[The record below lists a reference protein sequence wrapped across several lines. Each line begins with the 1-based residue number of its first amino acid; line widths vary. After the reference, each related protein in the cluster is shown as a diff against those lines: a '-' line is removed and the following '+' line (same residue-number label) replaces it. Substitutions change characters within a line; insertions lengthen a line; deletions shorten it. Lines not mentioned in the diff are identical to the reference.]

1 MRRFN
6 LSLEKTPVKASI
18 RFATFAAT
26 SFLLLAASPARAD
39 VTWNVQQGDWSVATN
54 WSGGALPTSTDNADI
69 FNGGTATI
77 TTTGDTCSTLSLG
90 NTAGSGAINM
100 TSGSFTVSGSAFVG
114 FSGTG
119 TFTQSGGT
127 NNVTYGN
134 QGAVYLGYNVGSNGT
149 YSLGSSGLLSAWSE
163 TVGNSGTGNFT
174 QSGGT
179 NTISRNLYIG
189 ESAGSNGTYNLSG
202 GLLSVGSD
210 AYNVGET
217 LGYNGMG
224 AFIQSG
230 GTNTTNILYLNNW
243 PPRTTLKQNTG
254 CLSPTEEY
262 VGWSGAGT
270 FTQSGGTNT
279 ISDDMILQ
287 AKTLTVSGRSTS
299 AEMPLLSTSDN
310 EVLAVD
316 GTGIF
321 TQTGGS
327 NAVSHWLIVGDNTG
341 KYTSG

>member
-230 GTNTTNILYLNNW
+230 GTNTTNILYLNTGATYN
-243 PPRTTLKQNTG
+243 LSNTG

-279 ISDDMILQ
+279 ISDDMILGED
-287 AKTLTVSGRSTS
+287 TYSVGTFNLSGN
-299 AEMPLLSTSDN
+299 AVLSTSDN

>member
-230 GTNTTNILYLNNW
+230 GTNTTNILYSQHW
-243 PPRTTLKQNTG
+243 RHVQPKQHRLLIANRG
-254 CLSPTEEY
+254 VCGLVRCGDLHAIRRDEY
-262 VGWSGAGT
+262 HQRRHDSRRRH
-270 FTQSGGTNT
+270 
-279 ISDDMILQ
+279 LQ
-287 AKTLTVSGRSTS
+287 CRDVQPQRKCRV
-299 AEMPLLSTSDN
+299 
-310 EVLAVD
+310 V
-316 GTGIF
+316 
-321 TQTGGS
+321 
-327 NAVSHWLIVGDNTG
+327 H
-341 KYTSG
+341 K